1 MSKLYKNIEMERM
14 IAALEPFLERTDKI
28 GYAAA
33 RNTRILR
40 SETQEYF
47 DRREKLVEEYGEV
60 QIGEDGNPTGLMEL
74 RFDSPKWPDYEREI
88 AEWALIEHRP
98 AIFKIP
104 ASEVIGKLSGTE
116 ILEIDWMLEW

>member
-1 MSKLYKNIEMERM
+1 MQTSFKNIEMERM
-14 IAALEPFLERTDKI
+14 LFTLEKYLDRTDKV

-33 RNTRILR
+33 YNTRVLR
-40 SETQEYF
+40 FETQEYF
-47 DRREKLVEEYGEV
+47 DRREKLVEKYGEV
-60 QIGEDGNPTGLMEL
+60 QLDEDGNPTGLMEL

-88 AEWALIEHRP
+88 EEWALIEHEPVLFR
-98 AIFKIP
+98 IP